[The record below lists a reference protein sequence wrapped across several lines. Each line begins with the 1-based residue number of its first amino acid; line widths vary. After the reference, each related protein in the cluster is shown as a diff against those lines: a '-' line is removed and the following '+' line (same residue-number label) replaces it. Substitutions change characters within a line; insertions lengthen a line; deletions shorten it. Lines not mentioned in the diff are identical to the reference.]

1 MWGKPSGGFWTMAA
15 LLALRVQALH
25 RGRVLGVG
33 LEDAGLGVGDD
44 LLLDVEEVA
53 RLHPRRRGLVAGDR
67 AREVD
72 VQLGDGG
79 VDGLTSDDQTLEA
92 LDGDAPVEGRAR
104 AREGELVVVAGCGA
118 GPGDEGGG
126 VGLH

>member
-15 LLALRVQALH
+15 LLALRVQALQ

-44 LLLDVEEVA
+44 LLLDVEEMA
-53 RLHPRRRGLVAGDR
+53 RLHPHRRGLVTGDR
-67 AREVD
+67 AREVH
-72 VQLGDGG
+72 VQFGDGG
-79 VDGLTSDDQTLEA
+79 VDALAAHNKMFEA

-104 AREGELVVVAGCGA
+104 AREGEVVVVAGCGA
-118 GPGDEGGG
+118 GPGDERGG
-126 VGLH
+126 